1 MPYLCYLPRLL
12 FGIAVSAHDVRTR
25 RIPRAWIACGVLC
38 QLVAFTVAAAY
49 AGRWEALAG
58 ALTGM
63 VAGAGIQLALA
74 LIRPGAVG
82 LGDVT
87 LCALVGCAVGGHSP
101 TAFVLWWMCMAAIGA
116 GWILAWQALRH
127 MQMTGA
133 HGKAPFAPVIVAAG
147 VAAIAFLG

>member
-1 MPYLCYLPRLL
+1 MGSARR
-12 FGIAVSAHDVRTR
+12 SAHRH
-25 RIPRAWIACGVLC
+25 GG
-38 QLVAFTVAAAY
+38 
-49 AGRWEALAG
+49 GRWHPVG
-58 ALTGM
+58 AR
-63 VAGAGIQLALA
+63 VDS
-74 LIRPGAVG
+74 PGAVG